1 MAMRA
6 AARLALSLTLLAPA
20 GALALDNDPALRG
33 FGRFTRGVGG
43 SPGTLVVDQAGFDSY
58 VRELG
63 MAMAPTLLGPAE
75 TLGLNGFMFSIVE
88 YSATNVDE
96 GADYWTRATEG
107 TLQASEAFEA
117 DPEGAAEPEPPSFL
131 HTFHVRMRKGLPYSF
146 EVGASVSYL
155 LDSELWAFGGELK
168 WSPNESV
175 PELPVDFGLRVAAN
189 RTLGSVDLDLTTLTT
204 DLVLSRGAGLGGVVN
219 LTPYMAYSPLFIY
232 ARSNVVDA
240 TPGFDESTDVNDV
253 NSAFVLDRAD
263 PVVHRFVL
271 GARLVGS
278 VVSFTPEVALAK
290 GVQTYN
296 LSFGLEF

>member
-6 AARLALSLTLLAPA
+6 AARLALSLTILAPA

-107 TLQASEAFEA
+107 SAGSARRPPRTTSR
-117 DPEGAAEPEPPSFL
+117 PPSPPRIVPSKPGRAHPSPSAARPWTPPL
-131 HTFHVRMRKGLPYSF
+131 VRK
-146 EVGASVSYL
+146 
-155 LDSELWAFGGELK
+155 
-168 WSPNESV
+168 
-175 PELPVDFGLRVAAN
+175 
-189 RTLGSVDLDLTTLTT
+189 
-204 DLVLSRGAGLGGVVN
+204 
-219 LTPYMAYSPLFIY
+219 
-232 ARSNVVDA
+232 
-240 TPGFDESTDVNDV
+240 
-253 NSAFVLDRAD
+253 RA
-263 PVVHRFVL
+263 PR
-271 GARLVGS
+271 
-278 VVSFTPEVALAK
+278 
-290 GVQTYN
+290 
-296 LSFGLEF
+296 